1 VKSDCRYNRIRFL
14 LTRKRNAGFS
24 KYQTMKNRQF
34 VQSNYIKLIC
44 ISTFLTFA
52 VLFLINCKPEQK
64 QPEVVEKQQVVTTG
78 NASAGNASNTQTSL
92 NLPSAIPASYKTNCA
107 ECHGDKGQ
115 GIKASPELV
124 GLTTRE
130 EDRRSD
136 EDLLGILNN
145 PKSFGL
151 SSKMKSYKDKLSE
164 EEKQEIIGWIKSLK

>member
-1 VKSDCRYNRIRFL
+1 VLRKPNAVFSD
-14 LTRKRNAGFS
+14 

-34 VQSNYIKLIC
+34 VQSNSIKLTC
-44 ISTFLTFA
+44 ISAFLIFA
-52 VLFLINCKPEQK
+52 SLFLINCKPEQK
-64 QPEVVEKQQVVTTG
+64 QPEIVEKQPAVV
-78 NASAGNASNTQTSL
+78 NSNASNTQTSSA
-92 NLPSAIPASYKTNCA
+92 LPTAIPASYTKNCA

-115 GIKASPELV
+115 GIKASPELT

-136 EDLLGILNN
+136 EDLLEILNN

-164 EEKQEIIGWIKSLK
+164 EEKQAIILWMKSLK